1 MPLPSY
7 TTNGILPPIAGV
19 DPTDLE
25 RSPYI
30 VTMTEMVT
38 TFGTT
43 PHRRQLLRNLI
54 SYRQLILDG
63 GYTLGLQFLDGSFVE
78 NVEAHSGREPKDIDV
93 FSLLHVPHQYAQ
105 DPASWSADC
114 FAYWATEIQNLPLNK
129 ARFKLDT
136 YASLV
141 EEFQL
146 VDLLKYVM
154 YWYSLFSHQRD
165 TFAWKGF
172 VAVLLDPSQ
181 DADALTLLGGH

>member
-1 MPLPSY
+1 M
-7 TTNGILPPIAGV
+7 V
-19 DPTDLE
+19 
-25 RSPYI
+25 
-30 VTMTEMVT
+30 EMAT

-54 SYRQLILDG
+54 SYRQLISAG
-63 GYTLGLQFLDGSFVE
+63 GYTMGVQFFDGSFVE

-93 FSLLHVPHQYAQ
+93 FSLLHVPQQYIQ
-105 DPASWSADC
+105 DPASWSAGGLQ
-114 FAYWATEIQNLPLNK
+114 FWAAEIQNQPLNK

-141 EEFQL
+141 EDFPL
-146 VDLLKYVM
+146 VDLVKLVI

-172 VAVLLDPSQ
+172 VAVLLDTSQ